1 MINNFLRFYTY
12 LIIRFLSKRQHTT
25 KFCNMMLIIISV
37 ILTSCNSKNP
47 TNAHA
52 KTHNPNIILLI
63 GDGMGLSEL
72 SAAYYYG
79 DSKSNFSRFNE
90 IGLINTSS
98 AKHKITD
105 SGAGG
110 TAFSCGVKTFNG
122 AIGVNSDS
130 VSTPNIVEVLSKIN
144 YNTGVI
150 STSAITHATPA
161 CFYAHVVNRGRQND
175 IAMQL
180 VNSEIDFFAGGGTS
194 YFTDR
199 KDSLNLIKKLES
211 NGFIINTKDN
221 LENFNGKYGFLLA
234 KGGMPTMLES
244 RGDFLPNYTKI
255 ALDYFSKKKAPFFLM
270 VEGSQIDWAGHE
282 NNSEYLIA
290 ELLDFDK
297 TVGIAMDFAEKNK
310 NTLVIVLADHET
322 GGFTLAANGDDY
334 NSIKPVF
341 STGGHSTTLI
351 PVLAFG
357 PGANNFKGIYQNN
370 EVFNRLLLDIK

>member
-1 MINNFLRFYTY
+1 
-12 LIIRFLSKRQHTT
+12 
-25 KFCNMMLIIISV
+25 MMLIIISV

-180 VNSEIDFFAGGGTS
+180 VNS
-194 YFTDR
+194 
-199 KDSLNLIKKLES
+199 
-211 NGFIINTKDN
+211 
-221 LENFNGKYGFLLA
+221 
-234 KGGMPTMLES
+234 
-244 RGDFLPNYTKI
+244 
-255 ALDYFSKKKAPFFLM
+255 
-270 VEGSQIDWAGHE
+270 
-282 NNSEYLIA
+282 
-290 ELLDFDK
+290 
-297 TVGIAMDFAEKNK
+297 
-310 NTLVIVLADHET
+310 
-322 GGFTLAANGDDY
+322 
-334 NSIKPVF
+334 
-341 STGGHSTTLI
+341 
-351 PVLAFG
+351 
-357 PGANNFKGIYQNN
+357 
-370 EVFNRLLLDIK
+370 

>member
-1 MINNFLRFYTY
+1 
-12 LIIRFLSKRQHTT
+12 
-25 KFCNMMLIIISV
+25 
-37 ILTSCNSKNP
+37 
-47 TNAHA
+47 
-52 KTHNPNIILLI
+52 
-63 GDGMGLSEL
+63 
-72 SAAYYYG
+72 
-79 DSKSNFSRFNE
+79 
-90 IGLINTSS
+90 
-98 AKHKITD
+98 
-105 SGAGG
+105 
-110 TAFSCGVKTFNG
+110 
-122 AIGVNSDS
+122 
-130 VSTPNIVEVLSKIN
+130 
-144 YNTGVI
+144 
-150 STSAITHATPA
+150 
-161 CFYAHVVNRGRQND
+161 
-175 IAMQL
+175 
-180 VNSEIDFFAGGGTS
+180 
-194 YFTDR
+194 
-199 KDSLNLIKKLES
+199 
-211 NGFIINTKDN
+211 
-221 LENFNGKYGFLLA
+221 
-234 KGGMPTMLES
+234 MLES

-370 EVFNRLLLDIK
+370 EVFNRLLLDIKWIFYFGIILQVAFFYKFDIKLKYK

>member
-1 MINNFLRFYTY
+1 MAKSIK
-12 LIIRFLSKRQHTT
+12 IS
-25 KFCNMMLIIISV
+25 MLLIISV
-37 ILTSCNSKNP
+37 IIVSCNTENP
-47 TNAHA
+47 TESNSV
-52 KTHNPNIILLI
+52 TNQPNIILLI

-79 DSKSNFSRFNE
+79 NSKSNFSRFNE

-98 AKHKITD
+98 AKQKITD

-110 TAFSCGVKTFNG
+110 TAFSCGVKTYNG

-130 VSTPNIVEVLSKIN
+130 ISIPNIVEVLSKIN

-161 CFYAHVVNRGRQND
+161 CFYAHVVNRGMQND

-199 KDSLNLIKKLES
+199 KDSLNLIRKLE
-211 NGFIINTKDN
+211 NKGFSINTKDS

-234 KGGMPTMLES
+234 KGGMPSILDG

-255 ALDYFSKKKAPFFLM
+255 AINYLSKKNAPFFLM

-282 NNSEYLIA
+282 NNADYLIA

-297 TVGIAMDFAEKNK
+297 TVGIAMDFAEQNK

-334 NSIKPVF
+334 DSIKPVF

-357 PGANNFKGIYQNN
+357 PGASNFKGIYQNN
-370 EVFNRLLLDIK
+370 EVFDRMLFGIAQ

>member
-1 MINNFLRFYTY
+1 
-12 LIIRFLSKRQHTT
+12 
-25 KFCNMMLIIISV
+25 MMLIIISV